1 MVWQVNGD
9 GGGLCEL
16 RLCLDH
22 PVLDEPL
29 LTLGFRI
36 IEGIPTFV
44 LGIAVWW
51 WLADDPESARYLT
64 PEEKQ
69 LIIIRKQRQFG
80 YSPTADQF
88 MKKDVILGLKDWKIW
103 VFCLG
108 QFGADTMLY
117 G

>member
-1 MVWQVNGD
+1 M
-9 GGGLCEL
+9 
-16 RLCLDH
+16 
-22 PVLDEPL
+22 
-29 LTLGFRI
+29 
-36 IEGIPTFV
+36 
-44 LGIAVWW
+44 LGIAVFW
-51 WLADDPESARYLT
+51 WLANDPESAHYLT

-69 LIIIRKQRQFG
+69 LMIVRKQRQSG

-108 QFGADTMLY
+108 QFGVDTMLY